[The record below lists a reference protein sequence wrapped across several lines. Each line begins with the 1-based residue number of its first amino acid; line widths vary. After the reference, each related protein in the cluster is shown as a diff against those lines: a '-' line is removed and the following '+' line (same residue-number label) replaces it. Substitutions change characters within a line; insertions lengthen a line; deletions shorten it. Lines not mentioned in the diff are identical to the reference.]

1 MHLRRAAKK
10 HIGEN
15 MIENNFDGM
24 AKLLSND
31 SHFSIILKMAVG
43 NGDSITKSSDVSE

>member
-1 MHLRRAAKK
+1 MHLRRAARK
-10 HIGEN
+10 HIADDMVESR
-15 MIENNFDGM
+15 FDGM